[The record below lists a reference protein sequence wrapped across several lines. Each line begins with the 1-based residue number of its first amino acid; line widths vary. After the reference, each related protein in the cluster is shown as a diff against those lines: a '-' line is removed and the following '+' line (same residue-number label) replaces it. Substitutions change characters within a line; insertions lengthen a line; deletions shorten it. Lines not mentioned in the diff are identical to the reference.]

1 MMSHVTTYLSTITAK
16 GQITLPAAIRRQLG
30 LEPGDRVRLR
40 LDGGRAA
47 VEPAETLANLQ
58 ARIKAEATAQGTW
71 GLPLQS
77 GDGWT
82 AHVESDHA

>member
-1 MMSHVTTYLSTITAK
+1 MTTYHSTITAK

-30 LEPGDRVRLR
+30 LVPGDRVRLR
-40 LDGGRAA
+40 LEGGRAA
-47 VEPAETLANLQ
+47 VEPAGTLAELR
-58 ARIKAEATAQGTW
+58 ARIKAEATEQRTW
-71 GLPLQS
+71 GLVSAS